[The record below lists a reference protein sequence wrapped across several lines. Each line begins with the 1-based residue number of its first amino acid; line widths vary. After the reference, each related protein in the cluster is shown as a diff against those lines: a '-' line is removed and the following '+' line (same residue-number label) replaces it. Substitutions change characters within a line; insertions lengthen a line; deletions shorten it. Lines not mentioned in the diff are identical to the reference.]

1 MVDRPEALQ
10 RQFVDEF
17 LNEGAPI
24 EYRDRPGGGKWAPID
39 QLHILARV
47 KSWVI
52 PLLEERMA
60 VWMKDRETHSR
71 VIETVANVIEET
83 GNQAAFDAIVRL
95 FGDTAEAEKRISF
108 TLNMAYATPGYI
120 SLWYHALDSENEMV
134 RRVATKALAFNV
146 RTYLKMEDSNS
157 VYRFENWAEA
167 AVTRYNRIPTMEDLH
182 NDPILELIRSNNP
195 QGHFEA
201 RRRLLESAGNEM
213 EKRRK
218 GAKPG
223 HPR

>member
-1 MVDRPEALQ
+1 M
-10 RQFVDEF
+10 
-17 LNEGAPI
+17 
-24 EYRDRPGGGKWAPID
+24 APID
-39 QLHILARV
+39 QLLILARV

-52 PLLEERMA
+52 PLLEERMV
-60 VWMKDRETHSR
+60 VWMKDRETHSMAIDTIAS
-71 VIETVANVIEET
+71 VIEDTRS
-83 GNQAAFDAIVRL
+83 QAAFDAIVRL
-95 FGDTAEAEKRISF
+95 FGDTAEAETRISF
-108 TLNMAYATPGYI
+108 ILNIAYATPGYI

-201 RRRLLESAGNEM
+201 RRRLLESAENEM
-213 EKRRK
+213 EKRGK

-223 HPR
+223 DRL